1 MSQTRNERLAAQ
13 LRANLQR
20 RKSQARARRDGEAG
34 PETSDSE
41 VAYPKCLQSDEDG
54 RDKDD

>member
-20 RKSQARARRDGEAG
+20 RKSQARARRDEEDRPEKRKEAAPR
-34 PETSDSE
+34 PE
-41 VAYPKCLQSDEDG
+41 CLQSDEDG